1 MLFTLLSVQIY
12 SEGIKIGFHIDL
24 RIQHKSASQLKSQL
38 TSLSDMGYNT
48 VIIEWEG
55 TFPFQKHPGISNAYA
70 FTPSE
75 IKDLHTHA
83 KKCNIDLISQQQ
95 TLGHLEYVLMNDR
108 YERLK
113 EDRYNLSQICPQRSA
128 SIHLMKELLKEMAE
142 ASTSNYLHIGG
153 DEARLLGHCK
163 SCSKFC
169 ESKSVEELFG
179 VYTAEICQYVINLGK
194 VPVLWADMVL
204 HHPEALKFLPENTVL
219 IDWNYG
225 WDLDRFGPLKEMMKN
240 KKVTFWGAAA
250 IRSHPDNYFITDW
263 KRHLKNLH
271 DYVPFTR
278 KNFKGLFLTSWATS
292 GVYDYVR
299 EPSNHVIEIIPL
311 RRTFPDVSMEFM
323 KSAFVKAAKGNI
335 TEDLIFSE
343 LQQFF
348 KIDKKQA
355 TLLWKNLSENQKSIK
370 GKTIED
376 KLKQTEK
383 YLQSAKENLN
393 ALKEIKVNS
402 NQTNFEQLLL
412 QQQIKVHYLKQRQIG
427 FVIEM
432 TGLNK
437 KLSQEISELRDEL
450 KQIDQNYLLLFQNDF
465 DIRSLKEDCESRSQ
479 NLNALIKLAK
489 ISE

>member
-1 MLFTLLSVQIY
+1 
-12 SEGIKIGFHIDL
+12 
-24 RIQHKSASQLKSQL
+24 
-38 TSLSDMGYNT
+38 
-48 VIIEWEG
+48 
-55 TFPFQKHPGISNAYA
+55 
-70 FTPSE
+70 
-75 IKDLHTHA
+75 
-83 KKCNIDLISQQQ
+83 
-95 TLGHLEYVLMNDR
+95 
-108 YERLK
+108 
-113 EDRYNLSQICPQRSA
+113 
-128 SIHLMKELLKEMAE
+128 
-142 ASTSNYLHIGG
+142 
-153 DEARLLGHCK
+153 
-163 SCSKFC
+163 
-169 ESKSVEELFG
+169 
-179 VYTAEICQYVINLGK
+179 
-194 VPVLWADMVL
+194 
-204 HHPEALKFLPENTVL
+204 
-219 IDWNYG
+219 
-225 WDLDRFGPLKEMMKN
+225 
-240 KKVTFWGAAA
+240 
-250 IRSHPDNYFITDW
+250 
-263 KRHLKNLH
+263 
-271 DYVPFTR
+271 
-278 KNFKGLFLTSWATS
+278 LFLTSWATS